1 MVVFS
6 IDREP
11 DATLLDDRSS
21 QQAIGFVSAQIVE
34 ASEAPHSRQHRRWP
48 ASHLVIADQR
58 PTDAEVQG
66 YSVLT
71 CPHPMPGLAQQLTKA
86 HRLAVAPSPSGVNVS
101 TRYVGVTS
109 PERVSG
115 AVMPYGSTSDLPA
128 TVQEALPPEASELFL
143 RVINR
148 ALKDSSDEQRAFRVA
163 WGALR
168 NAGWRPGD
176 DGGWVRKGWQVSARL
191 EKTER
196 RDDGLLCFGW
206 ASVAVND
213 AGELVIDHQ
222 GDIIEPSELESAVYK
237 YNETHRASTD
247 HHSRSLDAELVES
260 VYIDTEKRVAMGLE
274 PEGRT
279 GWWCGFRVHDGAI
292 AKGVED
298 GTIKQFSIGGSFQ
311 SGEATDG
318 GARKLRGLSVDE
330 IAFCER
336 GAGLGV
342 DLTLT
347 KDMSH
352 TPPQDVADA
361 ARMGLELRSE
371 FGRGGTEVGV
381 ARARDLS
388 NRRNVSHE
396 TIARMRSYFARH
408 GAQID
413 RKDSQWG
420 NKQDPS
426 ARYIAW
432 LLWGGDPGRRWA
444 ESVAQRHGTEKQ
456 EIEKMTLEEVL
467 ESMSDEAR
475 AVVEAALAEAAK
487 DKAHADMEAHAEEH
501 AEEAAEEAAEPTDE
515 ELMKSLPEGF
525 AKRLEAERQ
534 ERQAMAKQLAEIKEA
549 QTVEHFRKSAERL
562 SNLPMAAAELAK
574 TLRACDRQLD
584 QVTHQALTG
593 MFDRIQKALGQTF
606 EAAGT
611 QAITSDDRAI
621 DRLNA
626 AARDIATRDGIG
638 MAKAFEAACRQ
649 HPDLYREHRETEN

>member
-1 MVVFS
+1 MALP
-6 IDREP
+6 R
-11 DATLLDDRSS
+11 
-21 QQAIGFVSAQIVE
+21 G
-34 ASEAPHSRQHRRWP
+34 
-48 ASHLVIADQR
+48 
-58 PTDAEVQG
+58 
-66 YSVLT
+66 
-71 CPHPMPGLAQQLTKA
+71 
-86 HRLAVAPSPSGVNVS
+86 GVNVS
-101 TRYVGVTS
+101 TRHIGVAS
-109 PERVSG
+109 LGRVSG
-115 AVMPYGSTSDLPA
+115 AVMPYRSTSDLPA
-128 TVQEALPPEASELFL
+128 TVQEALPPDASELFL

-176 DGGWVRKGWQVSARL
+176 DGGWVRKGWQVSAQL

-247 HHSRSLDAELVES
+247 HHSRSLDAGLVES

-311 SGEATDG
+311 RGETTDG

-342 DLTLT
+342 DLTLS
-347 KDMSH
+347 K
-352 TPPQDVADA
+352 
-361 ARMGLELRSE
+361 
-371 FGRGGTEVGV
+371 
-381 ARARDLS
+381 
-388 NRRNVSHE
+388 
-396 TIARMRSYFARH
+396 
-408 GAQID
+408 
-413 RKDSQWG
+413 
-420 NKQDPS
+420 NK
-426 ARYIAW
+426 
-432 LLWGGDPGRRWA
+432 
-444 ESVAQRHGTEKQ
+444 

-467 ESMSDEAR
+467 EGMTPEAR

-487 DKAHADMEAHAEEH
+487 DKATEEMEA
-501 AEEAAEEAAEPTDE
+501 AAEEATEEATEEAEPTDE

-584 QVTHQALTG
+584 DATHQALTG
-593 MFDRIQKALGQTF
+593 MLERIQKALGQTF

-611 QAITSDDRAI
+611 QAVSADDRAI